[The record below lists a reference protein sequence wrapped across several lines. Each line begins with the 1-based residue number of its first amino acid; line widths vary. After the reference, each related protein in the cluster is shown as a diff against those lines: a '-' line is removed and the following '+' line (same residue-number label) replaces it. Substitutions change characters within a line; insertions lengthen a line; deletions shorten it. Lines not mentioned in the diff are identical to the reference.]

1 MKGGYKLIPSLIWPL
16 CWMWMF
22 FGLSS
27 PWTSSRLCKYLRCE
41 KDKDGERDS
50 LERGENLL
58 AETHPD
64 LEVETGL
71 VMLHVLLQRA
81 RSHQFSNVDN
91 TIIFYPEIKSC
102 CDIAVLK
109 SG

>member
-1 MKGGYKLIPSLIWPL
+1 MIHTRLKGRSGREEK
-16 CWMWMF
+16 
-22 FGLSS
+22 G
-27 PWTSSRLCKYLRCE
+27 RKKNGRGVR